1 LCYMPES
8 IVKEHAIF
16 GRKPISLVNT
26 FTQEYELTSEE
37 VHVSHEEYEIQTES
51 VKVETQV
58 VLDPP
63 EMKKSST
70 IEHDDLVYDDD
81 TDTLSVVSDS
91 VDLSDAEAFPGLQHE
106 DESDSGY
113 EIEQQS
119 PFLTQHL
126 PTYETKVAMTVRS
139 DCTRDS
145 PVIFTL
151 QRKQRVYLLESGI
164 EKFPTRRLS
173 YWWRKTFAGKN
184 LEYAAD
190 YIRLCNVTG
199 EELAAFEADTR
210 LRLKLESG
218 DYDTVRKALKLVK
231 RKSQV
236 VFFDENGV
244 PQRGWISKVKKGK
257 QTISRIF
264 QKCTP
269 SLVVRKMH
277 NSHKEIADCEEQME
291 RILQENALDYDA
303 IKFGTWFDEFRHGN
317 EYILR
322 KGRRRHGKW
331 RPENHCLIEFES
343 YMDAAVALGKLSGCQ
358 DLRNCEVDFAREYAN
373 LTEVTFPRF

>member
-1 LCYMPES
+1 MCYMPES
-8 IVKEHAIF
+8 IVQEHAIF
-16 GRKPISLVNT
+16 ERKPISLVNT

-37 VHVSHEEYEIQTES
+37 VHVSHEEYEIHTES
-51 VKVETQV
+51 VKVETPV

-70 IEHDDLVYDDD
+70 IEHDDINFDDD

-91 VDLSDAEAFPGLQHE
+91 VDLSDAGEFPGLQYE

-119 PFLTQHL
+119 PFMTKHL

-139 DCTRDS
+139 DCTKDA

-151 QRKQRVYLLESGI
+151 QRKARVYLLESGI
-164 EKFPTRRLS
+164 AKFPTKRLS
-173 YWWRKTFAGKN
+173 YWWRQTFGRN
-184 LEYAAD
+184 LQFAAD
-190 YIRLCNVTG
+190 YIRMNNITG
-199 EELAAFEADTR
+199 EQLAAFEADTR
-210 LRLKLESG
+210 LKLGLES
-218 DYDTVRKALKLVK
+218 DEYDTVRKALKLVK

-264 QKCTP
+264 NKCTP
-269 SLVVRKMH
+269 KLEVRKIHTNTM
-277 NSHKEIADCEEQME
+277 EIADCEEEME

-317 EYILR
+317 EFILNS

-331 RPENHCLIEFES
+331 RPDNHCLIEFQS
-343 YMDAAVALGKLSGCQ
+343 YMDAAVALDRLSNSS

-373 LTEVTFPRF
+373 LTEVTFPRY